1 MYIDVHVN
9 TLPSMSTMI
18 YSSAAQ
24 NPPGY
29 QVPRLD
35 MHQYGCIDGFLIKM
49 HYEKKRLAQISSY
62 VLSTTPSYHIH
73 CQRHHQQTTLPNKV
87 DCGRYTPDAR
97 CPILKFNYILIP
109 FPYLVNNCIKLE
121 QPQFGLWTTATLKFR
136 HLSYEIYKVSEPKIN

>member
-9 TLPSMSTMI
+9 TFPSMSTMI

-87 DCGRYTPDAR
+87 DCGRYNPDAR
-97 CPILKFNYILIP
+97 CPIL
-109 FPYLVNNCIKLE
+109 
-121 QPQFGLWTTATLKFR
+121 
-136 HLSYEIYKVSEPKIN
+136 